1 LVEPVATARFDS
13 SVAGQTSTTKEVEM
27 SAQEDK
33 PINGKHALAKA
44 IEDSAK
50 CVEVEDFPVAAK
62 FLAALKK

>member
-1 LVEPVATARFDS
+1 
-13 SVAGQTSTTKEVEM
+13 M

-33 PINGKHALAKA
+33 PINGKHALATA